1 MNRSEKCNALTDAL
15 ERCKKYAVLEDA
27 LEKNGIT
34 KKDDVRFR
42 EVNGRIEVTING
54 EYYGIWDTLRRTFV
68 D

>member
-1 MNRSEKCNALTDAL
+1 MNPKEKTTISPEVL
-15 ERCKKYAVLEDA
+15 ERCKRYAILDDA

-34 KKDDVRFR
+34 KKDDVRYR

-54 EYYGIWDTLRRTFV
+54 EYYGIWDTMRRTFV